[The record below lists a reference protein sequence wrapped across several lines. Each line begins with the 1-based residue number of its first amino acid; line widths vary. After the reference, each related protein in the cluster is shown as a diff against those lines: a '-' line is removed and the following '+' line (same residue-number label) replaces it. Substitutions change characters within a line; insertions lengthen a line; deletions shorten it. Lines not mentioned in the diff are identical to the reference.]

1 MNFRRMVQVVDTHT
15 AGEPTRVVT
24 AGFPLPPGGTMEER
38 RRWLA
43 DNADEL
49 RGFLLREPRGHS
61 DMFGALVLL
70 PVDPRADIGLIFL
83 DNGGYLTMC
92 GHGTIG
98 AVTALATLGGI
109 TGDEVAV
116 DTPAGLV
123 HCRIERS
130 GGEVQAVAFRNVAS
144 FYLQTVEIDGTPVA
158 ISYGGNLFA
167 LVNADNVGLALS
179 RENLSQ
185 LVARGLEI
193 RAQINAE
200 QSFTHPGTGERL
212 AVELVEFYTE
222 GPPARNVA
230 VFGHGQVDRS
240 PCGTGTS
247 AKMALLHARGE
258 LEVGEEYHYRSIIDT
273 EFVGRIVDEVQVGDR
288 PGIIPE
294 VRGSAHITGL
304 GTLVLTEDDP
314 FPAGFRLTT
323 S

>member
-24 AGFPLPPGGTMEER
+24 AGFPLPRGATMEER

-43 DNADEL
+43 DNADAL

-61 DMFGALVLL
+61 DMFGALVL
-70 PVDPRADIGLIFL
+70 PPADPRADIGLIFL
-83 DNGGYLTMC
+83 DLGGYLTMC

-98 AVTALATLGGI
+98 AVTALAALGGI
-109 TGDEVAV
+109 TGDEVTV

-123 HCRIERS
+123 RCRIERS
-130 GGEVQAVAFRNVAS
+130 RGEVRAVAFRNVES
-144 FYLQTVEIDGTPVA
+144 FYLRTVEIDGVPVA

-167 LVNADNVGLALS
+167 LVDAGDVGLALS
-179 RENLSQ
+179 QENLPQ

-193 RAQINAE
+193 RARINAAH
-200 QSFTHPGTGERL
+200 SFTHPGTGEKL

-222 GPPARNVA
+222 GPPARNAV

-240 PCGTGTS
+240 PCGTGTC
-247 AKMALLHARGE
+247 AKMALLHAKGE
-258 LEVGEEYHYRSIIDT
+258 LKIGEEYHHRSIIDT
-273 EFVGRIVDEVQVGDR
+273 EFVGRIVSEAWVGNR
-288 PGIIPE
+288 PGIVPE
-294 VRGSAHITGL
+294 VRGSAHITGF
-304 GTLVLTEDDP
+304 GTLVLTDDDP

>member
-24 AGFPLPPGGTMEER
+24 AGFPPPQGGTMEER

-61 DMFGALVLL
+61 DMFGALVL
-70 PVDPRADIGLIFL
+70 PPADPRADFGLIFL

-98 AVTALATLGGI
+98 SVTALAAFGQI
-109 TGDEVAV
+109 TSDEVTA

-123 HCRIERS
+123 RCRIERS
-130 GGEVQAVAFRNVAS
+130 GGEVRAVAFRNVES
-144 FYLQTVEIDGTPVA
+144 FYLQTVEIDGILVA
-158 ISYGGNLFA
+158 ISYGGNLLA
-167 LVNADNVGLALS
+167 LVDAEEAELPLTQ
-179 RENLSQ
+179 ETLPQ

-193 RAQINAE
+193 RAWINAAH
-200 QSFTHPGTGERL
+200 SFTHPGTGDKL

-222 GPPARNVA
+222 GPPARNVV

-240 PCGTGTS
+240 PCGTGTC
-247 AKMALLHARGE
+247 AKMAFLHAQGE
-258 LEVGEEYHYRSIIDT
+258 LGMGEEYHYRSVIDT
-273 EFVGRIVDEVQVGDR
+273 EFVGRIVSEVQVGDR

-294 VRGSAHITGL
+294 VRGSAHITGF
-304 GTLVLTEDDP
+304 GTLVLTDDDP